1 MDEKSSELLLT
12 AALLGTNEM
21 KSGEISTTY
30 LAGNSS
36 NSWAS
41 NAMAD
46 YF

>member
-1 MDEKSSELLLT
+1 VEEFRLLLT

-30 LAGNSS
+30 PAGNSS
-36 NSWAS
+36 NSCAS